1 LVARIISKTK
11 WRWRY
16 NLIEDRVRDRCRRD
30 ACGLS
35 AAEDRL
41 VVVVKFIRIQIEAA
55 IHLVPSVCEKDY
67 VHGFNVDV

>member
-1 LVARIISKTK
+1 MARIISKTK

-30 ACGLS
+30 ARGLS

-41 VVVVKFIRIQIEAA
+41 VVVVKFIRIQIEASA

-67 VHGFNVDV
+67 VHGGNVDV